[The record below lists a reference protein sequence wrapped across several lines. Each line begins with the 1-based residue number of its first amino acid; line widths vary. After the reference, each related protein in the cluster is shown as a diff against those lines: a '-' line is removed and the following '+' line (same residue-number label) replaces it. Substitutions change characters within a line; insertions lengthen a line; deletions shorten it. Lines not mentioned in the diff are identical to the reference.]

1 MNLLLLSFNN
11 YFNRIVKRLGTVPEY
26 IDGSFRHEWI
36 QFVNGFTP
44 NDGVTT
50 SQIVNFKSDEWEPD
64 YLLAVD
70 EMGNIVSR
78 WFVTESVRT
87 RNGQYKMTLKR
98 DSIADFYDEVV
109 NSPCY
114 VEKAVIRDANSPL
127 LFNSEGM
134 QFNQIKKS
142 EILIKDYT
150 KSAWIVGY
158 VARKLEDEEGQ
169 AVTKFE
175 VEAESTSPQGASL
188 DWNDLPSELKGF
200 ITNKTQKKIPYLD
213 NIRYEMIITRD
224 WFNHTDVKK
233 FFVDT
238 IEGKTAVSFNYE
250 QESLDSSRN
259 RYFYRL
265 IALGVISGA
274 DEIIKS
280 DIESAFDAEDFYE
293 KFDNAYTDVDTMLTY
308 RDKIISK
315 DGKLYRLKV
324 TRVNSTEQNEI
335 VSQDTLNT
343 SFGLFTSSLRT
354 KLHELPLDDGSW
366 STTTTSGEGLEIAR
380 ITGKVGNYIF
390 ELLEEST
397 AAVETDYT
405 RENVRH
411 LLDAP
416 YDMFCMPVD
425 SLTVI
430 TGLTPVELSK
440 SDVSMAIATAMK
452 TKYGSFIY
460 DIQMLPYCPIPAI
473 ATGTGINIS
482 SLTEGVDYV
491 WITGKLETNEKLGI
505 ILFPLRSGGSFDVVY
520 PTTSEFELLA
530 DEEDPIEKKIKSETV
545 SVRLCSPNY
554 NGEFSFNPQKNRG
567 ALRYNV
573 DFNYRPYNPYIHVS
587 PVFSGIY
594 GADFNDARGLICG
607 GDFSISMVDSAWTQY
622 QINNKNY
629 QNIFDRQIENMDF
642 NNSLAKLE
650 AGFQIGAGTLQGG
663 MAGATAGLQM
673 GGGWGALAGGIVG
686 TGASLAGGLVDYS
699 NLEKR
704 MVEAKDYKTD
714 MYNYSL
720 GNIKALP
727 YTISKVT
734 SINENNK
741 IWPFI
746 EIYDCSPEE
755 KDIFRSKLKY
765 NGMTV
770 MAIST
775 IASYQN
781 GEPSYLKGSM
791 VRMEGIHADKHLLD
805 DIYTE
810 VAKGLFI

>member
-11 YFNRIVKRLGTVPEY
+11 YFNRIVKRLGNVSEY

-70 EMGNIVSR
+70 ETGNIVSR

-98 DSIADFYDEVV
+98 DSIADFYEEVV

-150 KSAWIVGY
+150 NSAWIVGY
-158 VARKLEDEEGQ
+158 VARKEEDDD
-169 AVTKFE
+169 VLKFE
-175 VEAESTSPQGASL
+175 IDAESTAPQGSPL
-188 DWNDLPSELKGF
+188 DWNDLPNDFKSL
-200 ITNKTQKKIPYLD
+200 ITNKTQVKIPFRDRLT
-213 NIRYEMIITRD
+213 YEMIITRE
-224 WFNHTDVKK
+224 WFSPSVKK
-233 FFVDT
+233 FWVDT
-238 IEGKTAVSFNYE
+238 KEGNVEVHFNVP
-250 QESLDSSRN
+250 QEFEGTRDYG
-259 RYFYRL
+259 YFTRSITRTL
-265 IALGVISGA
+265 SGA
-274 DEIIKS
+274 DEIIQS
-280 DIESAFDAEDFYE
+280 DIESVFNPLDLYGKIEGSY
-293 KFDNAYTDVDTMLTY
+293 NDVDTIKLY
-308 RDKIISK
+308 EDQIVLK
-315 DGKLYRLKV
+315 DGKYYRIKV
-324 TRVNSTEQNEI
+324 TRVDETEIDETITNANLD
-335 VSQDTLNT
+335 S
-343 SFGLFTSSLRT
+343 SFGEFTRDLRQS
-354 KLHELPLDDGSW
+354 LHEFDAQW
-366 STTTTSGEGLEIAR
+366 FYASTSKDGLEIAK
-380 ITGKVGNYIF
+380 ITGNIGDYIF

-397 AAVETDYT
+397 AAVETEYT
-405 RENVRH
+405 REDVRH

-416 YDMFCMPVD
+416 YDMFCMPTD
-425 SLTVI
+425 SLTVL

-452 TKYGSFIY
+452 TKYGNFIY

-491 WITGKLETNEKLGI
+491 WITGKLDPHEKLGI
-505 ILFPLRSGGSFDVVY
+505 ILFPLRSGGSFDVEF
-520 PTTSEFELLA
+520 PTTSRFELLA
-530 DEEDPIEKKIKSETV
+530 NEEDPIEKKIKSETV

-720 GNIKALP
+720 GNVKALP

-775 IASYQN
+775 IALYQN

-791 VRMEGIHADKHLLD
+791 VRMEGIRADKHLLD